1 MFPCPR
7 TVEEMALLTS
17 ASRDDLTRLV
27 SIQELE
33 TKERAESNSVTFN
46 VTASRGCSAAEVW
59 PEPNSSTTHFYGIY
73 FLLNFDIQF
82 VRACASARE
91 QQY

>member
-27 SIQELE
+27 IQELE
-33 TKERAESNSVTFN
+33 TKERAESNSVTFLML
-46 VTASRGCSAAEVW
+46 R
-59 PEPNSSTTHFYGIY
+59 
-73 FLLNFDIQF
+73 
-82 VRACASARE
+82 
-91 QQY
+91 

>member
-17 ASRDDLTRLV
+17 ASREDLTRLV

-33 TKERAESNSVTFN
+33 TKERAESNSVTFLMLRQ
-46 VTASRGCSAAEVW
+46 ASGAARQECGQS
-59 PEPNSSTTHFYGIY
+59 PTHRLRIFTEY
-73 FLLNFDIQF
+73 NFI
-82 VRACASARE
+82 
-91 QQY
+91 

>member
-7 TVEEMALLTS
+7 TVEEMALVTS

-33 TKERAESNSVTFN
+33 TKERAESNSVTFLML
-46 VTASRGCSAAEVW
+46 R
-59 PEPNSSTTHFYGIY
+59 
-73 FLLNFDIQF
+73 
-82 VRACASARE
+82 
-91 QQY
+91 